1 VEDKNY
7 ETGLSAGSHILVRV
21 HVVSRSFSQLKKR
34 AQLSLRLG
42 TAFLQFGHH
51 ETGNLHRKKR
61 NLASTEAPQQLLPI
75 IRNSLYFVNLVRT
88 NSEFVR
94 DVLLLFAFLI
104 IDFVPRLVF
113 KVGGFDHVV

>member
-7 ETGLSAGSHILVRV
+7 ETGLSAGSHIPVRV
-21 HVVSRSFSQLKKR
+21 RVVSRSFSQLMKR
-34 AQLSLRLG
+34 ARLSLKLE

-61 NLASTEAPQQLLPI
+61 NPGSTEASQQLLSV
-75 IRNSLYFVNLVRT
+75 IRNPLYFVNLVGT

-104 IDFVPRLVF
+104 VDFVPRLVF